1 MCNTHTLRSL
11 LACYRQHIRLDCVGL
26 SSSEPNDKS
35 LSIHMY
41 LYGAAKHIISSYK
54 IVCSLSAYYL
64 HSVRLVVFHY
74 SNTHHNIYI
83 WMVYIDSTATDA
95 STIDDDLF
103 VCQAYG
109 IGSTTVILLLLF
121 YYYRWTFPI
130 KYLRPSLPP
139 SLTLSHTQCR
149 PLSLFRPALFHVI
162 YLLNMFHFSIR
173 EWKAHTECGG
183 KRFDYGQTIIAIA
196 AKHCVNGFLYTQ
208 KMFDKRKRECGCCW
222 RGSVL
227 SNNALRYIS
236 ASRYDIE
243 NEFGMFF
250 HAWKL
255 LWSIRLN
262 FNIHT
267 HTSSD
272 IPCVNVLLHSIEN
285 CV

>member
-1 MCNTHTLRSL
+1 M
-11 LACYRQHIRLDCVGL
+11 
-26 SSSEPNDKS
+26 P
-35 LSIHMY
+35 SIWNWKY
-41 LYGAAKHIISSYK
+41 
-54 IVCSLSAYYL
+54 
-64 HSVRLVVFHY
+64 
-74 SNTHHNIYI
+74 
-83 WMVYIDSTATDA
+83 DSD
-95 STIDDDLF
+95 F
-103 VCQAYG
+103 V
-109 IGSTTVILLLLF
+109 ITILLL
-121 YYYRWTFPI
+121 
-130 KYLRPSLPP
+130 SLNVSHKVFTAVSSSLSH
-139 SLTLSHTQCR
+139 SLTHTVG
-149 PLSLFRPALFHVI
+149 LFLFRPALFHVI

-267 HTSSD
+267 HQKWHTLRECAATFYWKLCIEIIQIINENWNRACIDLAFKYLFDVERASESEFCGIANGNAKP
-272 IPCVNVLLHSIEN
+272 IPFSIVYMNECN
-285 CV
+285 QL